1 MKPIAKEFSTISL
14 DNLNIN
20 PCTAIGEDWLL
31 ITAGNREGWNTMTA
45 AWGGLGFLWRKPVV
59 FAFVRYSRYT
69 YEFMERF
76 NHFTFSFFSPE
87 WRKALTF
94 CGSHS
99 GREHDKA
106 AETGLEPLL
115 LEGVRGVTGP
125 AVGFS
130 QAETILSARKL
141 YSGEIAPE
149 DFTEMEIHSHYPGK
163 DYHRMYVGEIEAVLE
178 RNKA

>member
-1 MKPIAKEFSTISL
+1 MKNVTDEFVQSSVAEL
-14 DNLNIN
+14 KIN
-20 PCTAIGEDWLL
+20 PCTTIGEDWFLL
-31 ITAGNREGWNTMTA
+31 TVGNGESWNTMTA
-45 AWGGLGFLWRKPVV
+45 AWGGLGFLWKKPVV

-69 YEFMERF
+69 YEFIERF
-76 NHFTFSFFSPE
+76 NHFTLSFFNPE

-99 GREHDKA
+99 GREYDKA

-115 LEGVRGVTGP
+115 LDGVKGLTGS

-130 QAETILSARKL
+130 QAETILSVRKL
-141 YSGEIAPE
+141 YSGELSPE
-149 DFTEMEIHSHYPGK
+149 DFTEMEIHSLYPGK

-178 RNKA
+178 RNKV